1 MKRFELCQ
9 GRVLLAALLALMS
22 GAVAAQDVTAQAMK
36 LYEKHLYEDASRLLR
51 PQLAAMDSQS
61 LPSAQLSLG
70 MIHLR
75 SAELYAELQ
84 RNALVIE
91 TDYLKKLASQKGADT
106 SRYVD
111 FYLGQALV
119 EDAKYSEGA
128 RHLQRFLSNAGLT
141 PDFIAGG
148 NAKLG
153 IALWGQRQ
161 KDKANALWRSVP
173 SAQPEAKAALAAA
186 YAFVGAQ
193 DRRPVQMADDAAA
206 DARKQ
211 GKPLGVRINN
221 HILRVYSRSDAP
233 EKALELLRTSE
244 LGGTSYVEVLGKSK
258 SISFYDPGLLGDLA
272 QANLRAAI
280 QYLELARREPKL
292 ASTAAYFLV
301 DAYLLAGNTAQALVQ
316 AAAFLSQPQIPAPY
330 RVHARAGQAVALYK
344 SGKQQDA
351 GLIWTELTDQF
362 SAQPALLAEV
372 MQACTQAVAD
382 CSKFE
387 QRAIA
392 STEAGEGKKYFSL
405 NAALGKYYFV
415 RKEYAKAALYLEAGR
430 DKANKNKIEVNDPT
444 MLASLSQAYFQT
456 KKFSESLEI
465 YFEMS
470 KQYPAVRQIQDALQG
485 IYATEQK
492 SAGDVK
498 IF

>member
-1 MKRFELCQ
+1 
-9 GRVLLAALLALMS
+9 LAALLALVC
-22 GAVAAQDVTAQAMK
+22 GAVAAQDVAAQAMK

-51 PQLAAMDSQS
+51 PQLATMDSLS

-75 SAELYAELQ
+75 SAELYSELQ

-91 TDYLKKLASQKGADT
+91 TDYLKKLASQKGADA

-111 FYLGQALV
+111 FYLGQTLI

-128 RHLQRFLSNAGLT
+128 KHLQHFLSNTALA
-141 PDFIAGG
+141 PDFVSSGKVA
-148 NAKLG
+148 LG
-153 IALWGQRQ
+153 LALWGQRQ
-161 KDKANALWRSVP
+161 TEKANTLWRSVP
-173 SAQPEAKAALAAA
+173 SVQPEAKAALAAA
-186 YAFVGAQ
+186 YALVGAQ
-193 DRRPVQMADDAAA
+193 DRHPVQMADGAAA
-206 DARKQ
+206 DAKKS
-211 GKPLGVRINN
+211 GKPLGVRISN
-221 HILRVYSRSDAP
+221 HLLRAYSRSDAP
-233 EKALELLRTSE
+233 DKALELLRTSE
-244 LGGTSYVEVLGKSK
+244 LGSASYVEVLGKSK
-258 SISFYDPGLLGDLA
+258 TISFYDPGLLGDLA

-292 ASTAAYFLV
+292 ASTVAYFLA
-301 DAYLLAGNTAQALVQ
+301 DAYLLAGNADQAQAQ

-330 RVHARAGQAVALYK
+330 RVHARASQAVALYK

-351 GLIWTELTDQF
+351 SVIWMELTEQF
-362 SAQPALLAEV
+362 AAQPVLLAEI
-372 MQACTQAVAD
+372 MQACTQALAD
-382 CSKFE
+382 CSKLE

-392 STEAGEGKKYFSL
+392 STEAGEGKKFFSL
-405 NAALGKYYFV
+405 NAALGKYYLT
-415 RKEYAKAALYLEAGR
+415 RKDYAKAALYMEAGR
-430 DKANKNKIEVNDPT
+430 DKANKNKIEVNDPA
-444 MLASLSQAYFQT
+444 MLTGLSQAYFQT